1 MSLTSPAVQKPLRG
15 RIPGVQSRKAF
26 IALAIRGYQTGLM
39 PSSKPVLYEDEDQG
53 LSGRQIPGGLQHRA
67 RRTAGFLSPQMLPVA
82 ESGGQIAGYT
92 IADHLESRPKTGWL
106 MRFPAAAIEGFRGIG
121 AEGVLPRGRTGEP
134 RRHEQRFTADRC
146 LLRRCPGDRKGLT
159 LLG

>member
-1 MSLTSPAVQKPLRG
+1 M
-15 RIPGVQSRKAF
+15 QSRKAF

-82 ESGGQIAGYT
+82 ESGGQIAGKT
-92 IADHLESRPKTGWL
+92 IAAHLESRPKTGWV
-106 MRFPAAAIEGFRGIG
+106 MRLPAAVIEGFRGIG
-121 AEGVLPRGRTGEP
+121 AGEVCLAAAPENRGATSSDSR
-134 RRHEQRFTADRC
+134 QTAASS
-146 LLRRCPGDRKGLT
+146 GDALAIGKA
-159 LLG
+159 